1 MRAAILAA
9 LAVASLGACAPGED
23 PGARDARFRFMAS
36 CDDAVRGQLS
46 QPATFVGSGFGG
58 TEARVV
64 DGHWSYGHPFTA
76 SNGFGA
82 VGHYWAACFSAD
94 DGTTVAAI
102 TVQ

>member
-9 LAVASLGACAPGED
+9 LAVASLAACAPGED
-23 PGARDARFRFMAS
+23 PGAREQRNRFMAS
-36 CDDAVRGQLS
+36 CDEAVRGQLA
-46 QPATFVGSGFGG
+46 QPETFVGSGFGAS
-58 TEARVV
+58 EAHVV
-64 DGHWSYGHPFTA
+64 EGHWSYGHPFSA

-102 TVQ
+102 TAQ